1 MFMESRPT
9 YTDTST
15 YLYTFCIRMDQEEWY
30 LYDIYEQNILVRLI
44 LFNETFMSC

>member
-1 MFMESRPT
+1 MCMESRPAN
-9 YTDTST
+9 TDTST
-15 YLYTFCIRMDQEEWY
+15 YLYTFCTRMDQEEWC